1 MRLLFFS
8 FSLALASPAFSDC
21 RAEIAALYNGGA
33 MDEFTRRPH
42 HIEMT
47 DYAADGTMTER
58 HVGQQIDGT
67 HYTLFSEVRGMGV
80 LYVGTEVWYQ
90 MGKDAAWG
98 NKQTMPAVRKDDL
111 MRQQAEKAACIS
123 EDECLGAMQADGQ
136 EYVVYRWRVFT
147 DTSEE
152 HGGWHQRRGARGLGR
167 PGQWRVGDPEGFRG
181 GDTVESRAGR
191 IYPGDA
197 LSLRRQHRDYPARGV
212 GRASLVVRVETVG
225 VFPSPPFSDP
235 IPRSIF
241 GVFLVH

>member
-21 RAEIAALYNGGA
+21 RAEIAALYDGGA

-47 DYAADGTMTER
+47 DYDADGTMTER

-111 MRQQAEKAACIS
+111 MRQQAEKAASIS
-123 EDECLGAMQADGQ
+123 EEECLGAMQADGQ

-152 HGGWHQRRGARGLGR
+152 HGGGINGAVHEAWVD
-167 PGQWRVGDPEGFRG
+167 PGSGELAILKDSEVVTPWKAEPDGSTRVTRYRYDDSIVITPPEG
-181 GDTVESRAGR
+181 
-191 IYPGDA
+191 
-197 LSLRRQHRDYPARGV
+197 
-212 GRASLVVRVETVG
+212 
-225 VFPSPPFSDP
+225 
-235 IPRSIF
+235 
-241 GVFLVH
+241 